1 MNAVIEK
8 LDGLGN
14 GICYINDKI
23 CFVPKCIPGDEVE
36 IKITYEN
43 KDYLKAQIIRVIK
56 PAKERIEP
64 FCPYFNLC
72 GGCSLQMLSYDKG
85 LEYKKERVKN
95 ILQRVIE
102 FPEPEVIVNPQ
113 DRNYRNKIELKIQN
127 KAIGFYERKTHNLI
141 PIHKCPITK
150 DCINDFIPELKLM
163 NLTNGDVMIRANF
176 NDELLISITTSDEV
190 KLNEENYPKRKVVGI
205 IVNGKTIYGENH
217 FIDKIGNYFFDVSYD
232 SFFQVNSYINEK
244 LFNLI
249 TENTLG
255 DTLLDLYSG
264 VGTLGIV
271 ASKTAQK
278 VYSIECVP
286 NAVLNG
292 IKNAKMNTC
301 NNINFILGNV
311 EDKIKF
317 IEDKVDTVIVD
328 PPRKGLDDF
337 TLNKLLEFKP
347 KKIIYISCETESLA
361 NNLKVLK
368 DLYKLDKLY
377 ILDMFSYSYLA
388 ECVCIL
394 NIKDGRCGNN

>member
-14 GICYINDKI
+14 GICYFNGKI

-36 IKITYEN
+36 IEITYEN
-43 KDYLKAQIIRVIK
+43 KDYLKGRVTKIIK
-56 PAKERIEP
+56 SSQDRISP
-64 FCPYFNLC
+64 FCPYFDSC
-72 GGCSLQMLSYDKG
+72 GGCSLQMLNYDKG

-95 ILQRVIE
+95 ILGRIINL
-102 FPEPEVIVNPQ
+102 PEPEVIANTH
-113 DRNYRNKIELKIQN
+113 NKAYRNKIELKIQN
-127 KAIGFYERKTHNLI
+127 KEIGFYERKTHNLI
-141 PIHKCPITK
+141 AIHNCPITK
-150 DCINDFIPELKLM
+150 ECINNFLPELKLM
-163 NLTNGDVMIRANF
+163 NITNGDVMIRANF

-190 KLNEENYPKRKVVGI
+190 KLNEENYPERKVVGI

-244 LFNLI
+244 LFDI
-249 TENTLG
+249 IKENSIGNTI
-255 DTLLDLYSG
+255 LDLYSG

-271 ASKTAQK
+271 ASQTAQK

-292 IKNAKMNTC
+292 IKNAKMNKRD
-301 NNINFILGNV
+301 NISFILGNV

-337 TLNKLLEFKP
+337 TINKLLEFKP

-368 DLYKLDKLY
+368 DLYNLDKLY
-377 ILDMFSYSYLA
+377 ILDMFSYNYLA

-394 NIKDGRCGNN
+394 NIKEKDYGDN